1 MTKRKKQIQQEELL
15 RLVSIHFNITGFEK
29 FEYCT
34 NHEKIDIFLVL
45 TMYIFLLTVRL
56 IKYTKQLDFIDGKK
70 KKEITDKYTF
80 FFNFI
85 NK

>member
-45 TMYIFLLTVRL
+45 TMYIFFCLQ
-56 IKYTKQLDFIDGKK
+56 YG
-70 KKEITDKYTF
+70 
-80 FFNFI
+80 
-85 NK
+85 

>member
-45 TMYIFLLTVRL
+45 TNECIFFSAYSTV
-56 IKYTKQLDFIDGKK
+56 
-70 KKEITDKYTF
+70 
-80 FFNFI
+80 
-85 NK
+85 NKIYKTVGFY